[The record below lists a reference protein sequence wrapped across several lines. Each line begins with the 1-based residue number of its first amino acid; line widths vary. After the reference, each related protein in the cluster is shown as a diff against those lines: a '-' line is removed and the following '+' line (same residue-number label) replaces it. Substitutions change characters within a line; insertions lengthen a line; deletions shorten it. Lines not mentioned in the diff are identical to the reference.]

1 LTSADPN
8 RGEIFTGTWG
18 KDIYKTYK
26 MENGETKP
34 LVTDHP
40 GFWQLFKRN
49 WQPTIVYCFV
59 FLGFGICVAFLGP
72 TLLDLGCQVSED
84 MRKMSLVFF
93 AQLLFV
99 LIGSMLSG
107 YLVNR

>member
-1 LTSADPN
+1 MPD
-8 RGEIFTGTWG
+8 
-18 KDIYKTYK
+18 
-26 MENGETKP
+26 GETKP
-34 LVTDHP
+34 LVGENQ
-40 GFWQLFKRN
+40 GFWPLFKRH
-49 WQPTIVYCFV
+49 WQPTVVYCCV

-72 TLLDLGCQVSED
+72 TLLDLGCQTAED
-84 MRKMSLVFF
+84 MRKMSWVFF